1 MNQLTTH
8 ILFFLFISIAGY
20 SQNTDTRYITEPTAE
35 RFFPKLNDIN
45 KVKYVKT
52 VYYEIDPKGNF
63 LGYSLDT
70 EIYIDEYPYK
80 YFYEI
85 DTKTNDTISKI
96 IYKYYEDKNTLE
108 YVIEDKNP
116 TNGKIMLKPENTTR
130 WYYDKKGNII
140 KKIESVNTESQITNR
155 HFNSKNLLIRE
166 ESVYFNND
174 KSFIHY
180 LYNDT
185 YQLVKKIRF
194 YNQNIDYIISWAYKE
209 DNTYYVTEQLV
220 YNRENVEYKPRH
232 PIKTENTRSIK
243 KTDEKIKYTYDKHN
257 NWIKETYM
265 DDEGYSIITEREII
279 YK

>member
-1 MNQLTTH
+1 MNQLTKY

-166 ESVYFNND
+166 ESIYFNYD
-174 KSFIHY
+174 KSVTYY
-180 LYNDT
+180 LYNDA
-185 YQLVKKIRF
+185 YQLVKKIRT
-194 YNQNIDYIISWAYKE
+194 YNHNIDYIISWAYKE

-220 YNRENVEYKPRH
+220 YDRENIEFNNRH
-232 PIKTENTRSIK
+232 PMKTEMEASIK
-243 KTDEKIKYTYDKHN
+243 KTVDNIKYSYDSQH
-257 NWIKETYM
+257 NWIKETYI
-265 DDEGYSIITEREII
+265 DKEGYSIITEREII

>member
-1 MNQLTTH
+1 MNQLTKY

>member
-1 MNQLTTH
+1 MNQLTKY
-8 ILFFLFISIAGY
+8 ILFFLFISISGY
-20 SQNTDTRYITEPTAE
+20 SQEVDKRYLTEPNPE
-35 RFFPKLNDIN
+35 RFFSKLNDIE

-209 DNTYYVTEQLV
+209 DNIYYVTEQLV

-257 NWIKETYM
+257 NWIKETYI